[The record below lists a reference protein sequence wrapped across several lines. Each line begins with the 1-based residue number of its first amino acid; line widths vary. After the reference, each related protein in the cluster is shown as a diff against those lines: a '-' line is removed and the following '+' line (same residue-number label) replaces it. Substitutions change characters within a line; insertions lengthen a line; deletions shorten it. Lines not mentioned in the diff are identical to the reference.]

1 MVAVVPDVRGGSGS
15 SLEVV
20 AVVPDVGGVSGNS
33 LEVVSVVPDIPGGK
47 GRSLEH
53 PQLCARQLQSPRA
66 EGGEP
71 TPQSSAS

>member
-1 MVAVVPDVRGGSGS
+1 M

-20 AVVPDVGGVSGNS
+20 AVVPDAPGGSGKS

-47 GRSLEH
+47 GRSLER
-53 PQLCARQLQSPRA
+53 PQLQSPRA